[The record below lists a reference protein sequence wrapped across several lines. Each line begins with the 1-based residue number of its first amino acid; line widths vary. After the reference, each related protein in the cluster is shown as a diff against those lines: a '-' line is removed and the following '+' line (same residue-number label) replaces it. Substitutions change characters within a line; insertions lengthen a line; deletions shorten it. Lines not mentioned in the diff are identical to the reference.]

1 MKQGDQSDPFPMSRK
16 SQLLSSDAP
25 ANHGTIH
32 DGLRMTTIQQQ
43 INVETHRYWTF

>member
-43 INVETHRYWTF
+43 INVGTHRYWTF